1 VCDATAR
8 ECRPL
13 RDAGFGRVCHA
24 RPEWWGDA
32 APHDASLPP
41 MDTEGPRKHQQEPL
55 RARLV
60 LLAGAAEPIV
70 AQHGDRGTA
79 AA

>member
-1 VCDATAR
+1 
-8 ECRPL
+8 
-13 RDAGFGRVCHA
+13 
-24 RPEWWGDA
+24 
-32 APHDASLPP
+32 

-60 LLAGAAEPIV
+60 LLAGVAEPIV